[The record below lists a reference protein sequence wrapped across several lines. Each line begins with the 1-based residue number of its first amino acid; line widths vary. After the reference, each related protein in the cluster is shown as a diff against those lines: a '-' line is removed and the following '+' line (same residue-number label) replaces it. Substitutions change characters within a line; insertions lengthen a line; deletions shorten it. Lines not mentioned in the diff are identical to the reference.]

1 MLEKKITYT
10 DYNGV
15 ERTESFFFNLSKAE
29 LMEMQLSQNGGLDA
43 MLYRIIE
50 AKDQPALIKT
60 FKELI
65 LKSFGVKS
73 DDGKR
78 FIKTQE
84 LRDAFE
90 QTEAYTNLFME
101 LATDDKAAADFVN
114 SVIPR
119 DLAKE
124 LEKQNPTL
132 PTSTAA

>member
-78 FIKTQE
+78 FIKSQE

-90 QTEAYTNLFME
+90 QTEAYATLFME
-101 LATDDKAAADFVN
+101 LATDDKAASDFVN
-114 SVIPR
+114 NVIPK

-124 LEKQNPTL
+124 LEKQKPTL
-132 PTSTAA
+132 PTSTTA